1 MISQFGGAWLL
12 GETSPGAVFTPED
25 RSDEHRMIAS
35 TAQAFIEQEVIPRRD
50 ALEAKD
56 WALARQL
63 MRQCGDLGLLGAD
76 VPEVFG
82 GVGLDVVSSVL
93 VSEAMGRHASFA
105 TTAGAHMGLCIVPI
119 LWFGTPEQR
128 TTYLPGLVTGE
139 IVGAY
144 GLSEA
149 ASGSDALGALATATR
164 LPDGGYELNGE
175 KLWITNCG
183 FADLFVV
190 FAKVDGEHFTAFLVP
205 RTTPGVTPGR
215 EEHKMG
221 LHGSSTAPLLLQGV
235 RVGADA
241 VLGEVGK
248 GHKVAFTV
256 LNYGRFK
263 LGAMTTGGARQALK
277 EAATYAATR
286 RQFGQPIASFG
297 AIQLK
302 LSEMAARLYATES
315 ALYRVAGSL
324 EHGAVPHEAR
334 GKIFEQHAVE
344 ASILKVLASEM
355 LQYVL
360 DENIQIHG
368 GNGFVRDYPAEGYYR
383 DARVNRIFE
392 GTNEINRL
400 LLAGQLVRRAAKG
413 EIPLIAAARA
423 LPEQLVTLPITP
435 PEEPVALLQHVASGL
450 KKATVL
456 LLGAAMQ
463 RYQEKIADEQEVLV
477 WIADLAIDAYA
488 VDSAVL
494 RATRIIGGNEPD
506 VVRLRQAST
515 GQAASHRD
523 AALIAATEAALRA
536 EVLLRRALPA
546 VLEGDMLRI
555 ALSGARRLLKMPAL
569 DQRPWRRALAAT
581 CVARP
586 GAVFGEPAR
595 HGMLAG

>member
-1 MISQFGGAWLL
+1 MTMTSQFGGAWLL
-12 GETSPGAVFTPED
+12 GETSPGDVFRPED
-25 RSDEHRMIAS
+25 RNDEHRMISA
-35 TAQAFIEQEVIPRRD
+35 TAHAFVEQEVIPRSE

-56 WALARQL
+56 WTVARQL
-63 MRQCGDLGLLGAD
+63 LRQCGELGLLGVD
-76 VPEVFG
+76 VPEDFG
-82 GVGLDVVSSVL
+82 GVALDTVSSVL

-105 TTAGAHMGLCIVPI
+105 TSAGAHMGLCIVPL
-119 LWFGTPEQR
+119 LWFGTAAQR
-128 TTYLPGLVTGE
+128 SRYLPGLLSGE
-139 IVGAY
+139 IIGAY

-149 ASGSDALGALATATR
+149 GSGSDALGARTTATP
-164 LPDGGYELNGE
+164 LPDGGYELDGE
-175 KLWITNCG
+175 KHWITNCG

-190 FAKVDGEHFTAFLVP
+190 FAKVNGEHFTAFLVP

-263 LGAMTTGGARQALK
+263 LGAMTIGGTRQALR
-277 EAATYAATR
+277 EAAQYAATR
-286 RQFGQPIASFG
+286 RQFGQPIADFG
-297 AIQLK
+297 AIKLK
-302 LSEMAARLYATES
+302 LSEMAARLYAGES
-315 ALYRVAGSL
+315 ALFRVAGSL
-324 EHGAVPHEAR
+324 DYGDTPHEAR
-334 GKIFEQHAVE
+334 GRVFEQHAVE
-344 ASILKVLASEM
+344 ASILKVLASET

-413 EIPLIAAARA
+413 EVALIAAARA
-423 LPEQLVTLPITP
+423 LPEQLLALPIAP
-435 PEEPVALLQHVASGL
+435 PEAPAALLRHVASGL
-450 KKATVL
+450 KHATVM

-463 RYQEKIADEQEVLV
+463 RYQERIADEQEVLV
-477 WIADLAIDAYA
+477 WIADMAIDAYA
-488 VDSAVL
+488 VDSTVL
-494 RATRIIGGNEPD
+494 RA
-506 VVRLRQAST
+506 LRVIADAESDA
-515 GQAASHRD
+515 AASHRD
-523 AALIAATEAALRA
+523 AALIVASEAALRA
-536 EVLLRRALPA
+536 DALLRRALPA
-546 VLEGDMLRI
+546 VLEGDTLRI
-555 ALSGARRLLKMPAL
+555 ALSGTRRLLKMPPL
-569 DQRPWRRALAAT
+569 DQRPWRRRLASA

-586 GAVFGEPAR
+586 AAVFGEPTR

>member
-1 MISQFGGAWLL
+1 MISQSGGTWLL
-12 GETSPGAVFTPED
+12 GETSPTDVFIPED
-25 RSDEHRMIAS
+25 RSDEHRMIAG
-35 TAQAFIEQEVIPRRD
+35 TAHAFMEQEVIPRRD

-56 WALARQL
+56 WDTARRL
-63 MRQCGDLGLLGAD
+63 MQQCGALGLLSAD
-76 VPEVFG
+76 LPDTYG
-82 GVGLDVVSSVL
+82 GVGLDVVSSVV

-119 LWFGTPEQR
+119 LWFGSEQQR
-128 TTYLPGLVTGE
+128 TTYLPRLAAGE

-144 GLSEA
+144 ALSEA
-149 ASGSDALGALATATR
+149 ASGSDALGARATATT

-175 KLWITNCG
+175 KLWITNGG
-183 FADLFVV
+183 FADLYVV

-205 RTTPGVTPGR
+205 RGTPGVMPGR

-221 LHGSSTAPLLLQGV
+221 LHGSSTTPLVLQGA
-235 RVGADA
+235 RVGSDA

-263 LGAMTTGGARQALK
+263 LGAMTTGGMRQALRD
-277 EAATYAATR
+277 AARYAGER
-286 RQFGQPIASFG
+286 RQFDRPIASFG
-297 AIQLK
+297 AVQTK
-302 LSEMAARLYATES
+302 LSEMAARLHASES
-315 ALYRVAGSL
+315 VLFRVAGSL
-324 EHGAVPHEAR
+324 ELGDVPHERR
-334 GKIFEQHAVE
+334 GPVFEQHAIE
-344 ASILKVLASEM
+344 ASIVKVLASEA

-400 LLAGQLVRRAAKG
+400 LLAGQLVRRAARG
-413 EIPLIAAARA
+413 DVALIAAARA
-423 LPEQLVTLPITP
+423 LPDQLLALPLTA
-435 PEEPVALLQHVASGL
+435 PEEPLAIARHVADGL
-450 KKATVL
+450 KRSVVL

-463 RYQEKIADEQEVLV
+463 KYAESIADEQEVLT
-477 WIADLAIDAYA
+477 WIADLAISAYA
-488 VDSAVL
+488 VDSVALRVTRLAAARGDDALSAHRAAAVI
-494 RATRIIGGNEPD
+494 T
-506 VVRLRQAST
+506 
-515 GQAASHRD
+515 
-523 AALIAATEAALRA
+523 ATEAALA
-536 EVLLRRALPA
+536 GEALLRRALPA

-555 ALSGARRLLKMPAL
+555 AMSGARRLLKVPAL
-569 DQRPWRRALAAT
+569 DQRPWRRALAAA

-586 GAVFGEPAR
+586 GGPFGEPAR

>member
-1 MISQFGGAWLL
+1 MTMTSQFGGAWLL
-12 GETSPGAVFTPED
+12 GETSPREVFTPED
-25 RSDEHRMIAS
+25 RTDEHRMIS
-35 TAQAFIEQEVIPRRD
+35 VTAQAFIEQEVIPRRD
-50 ALEAKD
+50 VLEAKD
-56 WALARQL
+56 WVVARQL
-63 MRQCGDLGLLGAD
+63 MHRCAELGLLGVD
-76 VPEVFG
+76 VPEDFG
-82 GVGLDVVSSVL
+82 GVGLDTVSSVL

-105 TTAGAHMGLCIVPI
+105 TTAGAHMGLCIVPL
-119 LWFGTPEQR
+119 LWFGTPAQR
-128 TTYLPGLVTGE
+128 SRYLPGLVSGE
-139 IVGAY
+139 IIGAY

-149 ASGSDALGALATATR
+149 GSGSDALGARATATP

-175 KLWITNCG
+175 KLWITNCS

-190 FAKVDGEHFTAFLVP
+190 FAKVNGEQFTAFLVP
-205 RTTPGVTPGR
+205 RTAPGVTPGR

-221 LHGSSTAPLLLQGV
+221 LHGSSTAPLLLQGA

-277 EAATYAATR
+277 EASRYAATR
-286 RQFGQPIASFG
+286 RQFGQPIAEFG
-297 AIQLK
+297 AIKSK
-302 LSEMAARLYATES
+302 LSEMAARLYAGES
-315 ALYRVAGSL
+315 ALYRIAGSL
-324 EHGAVPHEAR
+324 DHSDTPHESR
-334 GKIFEQHAVE
+334 GRVFEQHAVE
-344 ASILKVLASEM
+344 ASILKVLASET

-400 LLAGQLVRRAAKG
+400 LLAGQLVRRAARG
-413 EIPLIAAARA
+413 EVALIAAARA
-423 LPEQLVTLPITP
+423 LPEQLLGLPITP
-435 PEEPVALLQHVASGL
+435 PDDPGALLRHVASGL
-450 KKATVL
+450 KQATVM

-463 RYQEKIADEQEVLV
+463 RYQETIADEQEVLL
-477 WIADLAIDAYA
+477 WIADIAIDAYA

-494 RATRIIGGNEPD
+494 RALRVMGEAEPD
-506 VVRLRQAST
+506 V
-515 GQAASHRD
+515 AATHRD
-523 AALIAATEAALRA
+523 AALIAASEAALRA
-536 EVLLRRALPA
+536 DALLKRALPA
-546 VLEGDMLRI
+546 VLEGDMLRM

-569 DQRPWRRALAAT
+569 DQRTWRRALAAA

-586 GAVFGEPAR
+586 DAVFGEPRR

>member
-1 MISQFGGAWLL
+1 MQ
-12 GETSPGAVFTPED
+12 
-25 RSDEHRMIAS
+25 
-35 TAQAFIEQEVIPRRD
+35 
-50 ALEAKD
+50 
-56 WALARQL
+56 
-63 MRQCGDLGLLGAD
+63 QCGELGLLGVD
-76 VPEVFG
+76 VPEDFG
-82 GVGLDVVSSVL
+82 GVGLDTVSSVL

-105 TTAGAHMGLCIVPI
+105 TTAGAHMGLCVVPL
-119 LWFGTPEQR
+119 LWFGTPAQR
-128 TTYLPGLVTGE
+128 SRYLPGLVSGE
-139 IVGAY
+139 IIGAY

-149 ASGSDALGALATATR
+149 GSGSDALGARATATP

-175 KLWITNCG
+175 KHWITNCG

-190 FAKVDGEHFTAFLVP
+190 FAKVNGEQFTAFLVP

-221 LHGSSTAPLLLQGV
+221 LHGSSTAPLLLQGA

-277 EAATYAATR
+277 EAAKYAATR
-286 RQFGQPIASFG
+286 RQFGQPIADFG
-297 AIQLK
+297 AIKSK
-302 LSEMAARLYATES
+302 LSEMAARLYAGES

-324 EHGAVPHEAR
+324 DHGGAPHEAR
-334 GKIFEQHAVE
+334 SRVFEQHAVE
-344 ASILKVLASEM
+344 ASILKVLASET

-413 EIPLIAAARA
+413 EVALIAAARA
-423 LPEQLVTLPITP
+423 LPEQLLALPIAP
-435 PEEPVALLQHVASGL
+435 PEEPNALLRHVASGL
-450 KKATVL
+450 KQATVM

-463 RYQEKIADEQEVLV
+463 RYQEQIADEQEVLM
-477 WIADLAIDAYA
+477 WIADMAIDAYA
-488 VDSAVL
+488 VDSTVL
-494 RATRIIGGNEPD
+494 RALRVIDEAEPD
-506 VVRLRQAST
+506 V
-515 GQAASHRD
+515 AASHRD
-523 AALIAATEAALRA
+523 AALIVASEAALRA
-536 EVLLRRALPA
+536 DALLRRALPA

-555 ALSGARRLLKMPAL
+555 ALSGARRLLKMPAV
-569 DQRPWRRALAAT
+569 DQRPWRRSLAAA

-586 GAVFGEPAR
+586 GAVFGEPTR

>member
-1 MISQFGGAWLL
+1 MESQFGGAWLL
-12 GETSPGAVFTPED
+12 GETSPDAVFIPED
-25 RSDEHRMIAS
+25 RNDEHRMIGS
-35 TAQAFIEQEVIPRRD
+35 TAVAFIDQEVVPRRD
-50 ALEAKD
+50 ELEAKD
-56 WALARQL
+56 WNVARRL
-63 MRQCGDLGLLGAD
+63 MRQCGELGLLGAD
-76 VPEVFG
+76 VPEEFG

-128 TTYLPGLVTGE
+128 AKYLPALVTGE
-139 IVGAY
+139 IIGAY

-149 ASGSDALGALATATR
+149 GSGSDALGARATATR
-164 LPDGGYELNGE
+164 LADGGYELNGE
-175 KLWITNCG
+175 KLWITNCS
-183 FADLFVV
+183 FADLYVV

-205 RTTPGVTPGR
+205 RATPGVTPGR

-235 RVGADA
+235 RVGHDA

-263 LGAMTTGGARQALK
+263 LGAMTTGGSRQALK
-277 EAATYAATR
+277 DAATYAAAR

-297 AIQLK
+297 AIQSK
-302 LSEMAARLYATES
+302 LSEMAARLYAAES

-324 EHGAVPHEAR
+324 EHGDVPHQAR
-334 GKIFEQHAVE
+334 GRIFEQHAVE
-344 ASILKVLASEM
+344 ASILKVLASET

-368 GNGFVRDYPAEGYYR
+368 GNGFVRDYPAERYYR

-400 LLAGQLVRRAAKG
+400 LLAGQLVRRAARG
-413 EIPLIAAARA
+413 EVGLIAAARA
-423 LPEQLVTLPITP
+423 LPDELLAMATTP
-435 PEEPVALLQHVASGL
+435 PEEPLPLLRHVASGL

-456 LLGAAMQ
+456 VLGAAMQ
-463 RYQEKIADEQEVLV
+463 RYQESIADEQEVLM
-477 WIADLAIDAYA
+477 WTADLAIDAYA

-494 RATRIIGGNEPD
+494 RASRVIGEADAD
-506 VVRLRQAST
+506 V
-515 GQAASHRD
+515 AASHRD
-523 AALIAATEAALRA
+523 AALLTATEAALRA
-536 EVLLRRALPA
+536 DAVLRRALPA

-555 ALSGARRLLKMPAL
+555 ALSGSRRLLKMPAL
-569 DQRPWRRALAAT
+569 DQRMWRRALAAA

-586 GAVFGEPAR
+586 GAVFGEPSR

>member
-1 MISQFGGAWLL
+1 MTSQFGGAWLL
-12 GETSPGAVFTPED
+12 GETSQDDVFRPED
-25 RSDEHRMIAS
+25 RNDEHRMIAA
-35 TAQAFIEQEVIPRRD
+35 TAQAFIEQEVIPRND
-50 ALEAKD
+50 ALEAKN
-56 WALARQL
+56 WAVARQL
-63 MRQCGDLGLLGAD
+63 MRHCGELGLLGVD
-76 VPEVFG
+76 VPEDFG
-82 GVGLDVVSSVL
+82 GVGLDTVSSVL

-105 TTAGAHMGLCIVPI
+105 TTAGAHMGLCVVPL
-119 LWFGTPEQR
+119 LWFGTPAQR
-128 TTYLPGLVTGE
+128 SRYLPGLVAGE

-149 ASGSDALGALATATR
+149 GSGSDALGARATATP

-190 FAKVDGEHFTAFLVP
+190 FAKVNGDHFTAFLVP

-221 LHGSSTAPLLLQGV
+221 LHGSSTAPLLLQGA

-277 EAATYAATR
+277 EAAKYAATR
-286 RQFGQPIASFG
+286 RQFGQPIADFG
-297 AIQLK
+297 AIKLK
-302 LSEMAARLYATES
+302 LSEMAARLYAGES
-315 ALYRVAGSL
+315 ALFRVAGSL
-324 EHGAVPHEAR
+324 DHGGTPHEAR
-334 GKIFEQHAVE
+334 SRVFEQHAVE
-344 ASILKVLASEM
+344 ASILKVLASET

-400 LLAGQLVRRAAKG
+400 LLAGQLVRRAARG
-413 EIPLIAAARA
+413 EVALIAAARA
-423 LPEQLVTLPITP
+423 LPEQLLTLPITP
-435 PEEPVALLQHVASGL
+435 PEEAGALLRHVASGL
-450 KKATVL
+450 KQATVM

-463 RYQEKIADEQEVLV
+463 RYQEQIADEQEVLV
-477 WIADLAIDAYA
+477 WIADMAIDAYA
-488 VDSAVL
+488 VDSTVL
-494 RATRIIGGNEPD
+494 RALRVIGEAEPE
-506 VVRLRQAST
+506 V
-515 GQAASHRD
+515 AASHRD
-523 AALIAATEAALRA
+523 AALIVASEAALRA
-536 EVLLRRALPA
+536 DALLRRALPA

-555 ALSGARRLLKMPAL
+555 ALSGARRLLKMPAA
-569 DQRPWRRALAAT
+569 DQRPWRRSLAAA

>member
-1 MISQFGGAWLL
+1 VESQFGGAWLL
-12 GETSPGAVFTPED
+12 GETAPDAVCIPED
-25 RSDEHRMIAS
+25 RSDEHRMIS
-35 TAQAFIEQEVIPRRD
+35 GTAVSFMDQEVVPRRD
-50 ALEAKD
+50 VLEAKD
-56 WALARQL
+56 WSVARQL

-76 VPEVFG
+76 VPEQFG
-82 GVGLDVVSSVL
+82 GVALDVVSSVL
-93 VSEAMGRHASFA
+93 VSEAMGRYASFA

-128 TTYLPGLVTGE
+128 ATYLPGLVSGE
-139 IVGAY
+139 IIGAY
-144 GLSEA
+144 GLSETG
-149 ASGSDALGALATATR
+149 SGSDALGARATATR
-164 LPDGGYELNGE
+164 LADGGYELNGE

-183 FADLFVV
+183 FADLYVV

-205 RTTPGVTPGR
+205 RATPGVTPGR

-221 LHGSSTAPLLLQGV
+221 LHGSSTAPLLLQGA

-263 LGAMTTGGARQALK
+263 LGAMTTGGSRQALK
-277 EAATYAATR
+277 DAATYAAER

-297 AIQLK
+297 AIQSK

-324 EHGAVPHEAR
+324 EHGDVPHEAR
-334 GKIFEQHAVE
+334 GRIFEQHAIE
-344 ASILKVLASEM
+344 ASILKVLASET

-368 GNGFVRDYPAEGYYR
+368 GNGFVRDYPAEGWYR

-400 LLAGQLVRRAAKG
+400 LLAGQLVRRAARN
-413 EIPLIAAARA
+413 EIALIAAARA
-423 LPEQLVTLPITP
+423 LPDQLLTLPVTP
-435 PEEPVALLQHVASGL
+435 PDEPLALLRHVASGL

-463 RYQEKIADEQEVLV
+463 RYQEKIADEQEVLM

-494 RATRIIGGNEPD
+494 RATRVVGGADAE
-506 VVRLRQAST
+506 T
-515 GQAASHRD
+515 AASHRD
-523 AALIAATEAALRA
+523 AALLAATEAALRA
-536 EVLLRRALPA
+536 DAVLLRSLPA

-555 ALSGARRLLKMPAL
+555 ALSGSRRLLKTPAL
-569 DQRPWRRALAAT
+569 DQRPWRRALAAA

-586 GAVFGEPAR
+586 SAVFGEPAR

>member
-1 MISQFGGAWLL
+1 MTSQSGGAWLL
-12 GETSPGAVFTPED
+12 GDTSPGAVFTPED
-25 RSDEHRMIAS
+25 RNDEHRMIAS
-35 TAQAFIEQEVIPRRD
+35 TAHAFIEQEVVPQRD

-56 WALARQL
+56 WAVARRL
-63 MRQCGDLGLLGAD
+63 MRQCGELGLLGVD
-76 VPEVFG
+76 VPEEYG
-82 GVGLDVVSSVL
+82 GVGLDTVSSVL

-128 TTYLPGLVTGE
+128 AKYLPGLVTGE
-139 IVGAY
+139 IIGAY

-149 ASGSDALGALATATR
+149 ASGSDALGARATATP
-164 LPDGGYELNGE
+164 LADGGYELNGE

-183 FADLFVV
+183 FADLYVV
-190 FAKVDGEHFTAFLVP
+190 FAKVNGEQFTAFLVP

-221 LHGSSTAPLLLQGV
+221 LHGSSTAPLLLQGA

-263 LGAMTTGGARQALK
+263 LGAMTTGGARHALK
-277 EAATYAATR
+277 EAARYAATR

-297 AIQLK
+297 AIRLK
-302 LSEMAARLYATES
+302 LSEMAARLYAAES

-324 EHGAVPHEAR
+324 DHDTAPHESR
-334 GKIFEQHAVE
+334 GRVFEQHAVE
-344 ASILKVLASEM
+344 ASILKVFASET

-413 EIPLIAAARA
+413 EIALIAAARA
-423 LPEQLVTLPITP
+423 LPEQLLTLPISP
-435 PEEPVALLQHVASGL
+435 PDAPMALLRHVASGL
-450 KKATVL
+450 KMATVM

-477 WIADLAIDAYA
+477 WIADLAIEAYT
-488 VDSAVL
+488 VDSTVL
-494 RATRIIGGNEPD
+494 RAT
-506 VVRLRQAST
+506 QT
-515 GQAASHRD
+515 MGQTEADTDAIHRD
-523 AALIAATEAALRA
+523 AALIVASEAALRA
-536 EVLLRRALPA
+536 DALLRRALPA
-546 VLEGDMLRI
+546 VLDGDMLRI

-569 DQRPWRRALAAT
+569 DQRPWRRALAAA
-581 CVARP
+581 CVERP
-586 GAVFGEPAR
+586 GAVFGEAAR

>member
-1 MISQFGGAWLL
+1 MTSQFGGAWLL
-12 GETSPGAVFTPED
+12 GETSPGAVFMPED
-25 RSDEHRMIAS
+25 RTDEHRMIAA
-35 TAQAFIEQEVIPRRD
+35 TAQQFMEQEVIPRRD
-50 ALEAKD
+50 ALEAKQWD
-56 WALARQL
+56 VSRALVRA
-63 MRQCGDLGLLGAD
+63 CGDLGLLSVD
-76 VPEVFG
+76 VPEAFG

-105 TTAGAHMGLCIVPI
+105 TTAGAHMGLCIVPL
-119 LWFGTPEQR
+119 LWFGTDAQR
-128 TTYLPGLVTGE
+128 EKYLPRLASGE
-139 IVGAY
+139 IIGAY

-149 ASGSDALGALATATR
+149 ESGSDALGARATATR
-164 LPDGGYELNGE
+164 LPDGGFELNGE

-183 FADLFVV
+183 FADLYVV
-190 FAKVDGEHFTAFLVP
+190 FAKVDGEHFTAFLVE
-205 RTTPGVTPGR
+205 RTAAGVTPGR

-263 LGAMTTGGARQALK
+263 LGAMTTGGARQALR
-277 EAATYAATR
+277 EAARYAAAR
-286 RQFGQPIASFG
+286 RQFGQPISSFG
-297 AIQLK
+297 AIQVK
-302 LSEMAARLYATES
+302 LSEMAARLYASES
-315 ALYRVAGSL
+315 ALYRLAGSL
-324 EHGAVPHEAR
+324 EHGDVPHGER
-334 GKIFEQHAVE
+334 GRVFEQHAVE
-344 ASILKVLASEM
+344 ASILKVLASET

-413 EIPLIAAARA
+413 EVSLIAAARA
-423 LPEQLVTLPITP
+423 LPDQLLALPITP
-435 PEEPVALLQHVASGL
+435 PEDPLALVQHVASGL
-450 KKATVL
+450 KKATIL

-463 RYQEKIADEQEVLV
+463 RFAEKIADEQEVLL

-488 VDSAVL
+488 VDSAAL
-494 RATRIIGGNEPD
+494 RLARITAGADANVAAT
-506 VVRLRQAST
+506 
-515 GQAASHRD
+515 HRD
-523 AALIAATEAALRA
+523 AALIAATEAALRGEA
-536 EVLLRRALPA
+536 LLRRALPA

-555 ALSGARRLLKMPAL
+555 ALSGARRLLKTPPL
-569 DQRPWRRALAAT
+569 DQRPWRRALAAA

>member
-1 MISQFGGAWLL
+1 MTSQSGGAWLL
-12 GETSPGAVFTPED
+12 GETSPIDVFIPED

-35 TAQAFIEQEVIPRRD
+35 TAVAFMEQEVIPRRD
-50 ALEAKD
+50 VLEAKD
-56 WALARQL
+56 WDTARRL
-63 MRQCGDLGLLGAD
+63 LRQCGDLGLLSVD
-76 VPEVFG
+76 VPEAYG
-82 GVGLDVVSSVL
+82 GVGLDVMSSVM

-105 TTAGAHMGLCIVPI
+105 TTAGAHMGLCIVPL
-119 LWFGTPEQR
+119 LWFGTDEQR
-128 TTYLPGLVTGE
+128 ARYLPRLASGE

-144 GLSEA
+144 ALSEA
-149 ASGSDALGALATATR
+149 ASGSDALGARATATR
-164 LPDGGYELNGE
+164 LPEGGYELNGE

-183 FADLFVV
+183 FADLYVV

-263 LGAMTTGGARQALK
+263 LGAMTTGGTRQALQ

-286 RQFGQPIASFG
+286 RQFGQAIAGFG

-302 LSEMAARLYATES
+302 LSEMASRLYAAES

-324 EHGAVPHEAR
+324 EHGDVPHEQR
-334 GKIFEQHAVE
+334 GRVFEQHAIE
-344 ASILKVLASEM
+344 ASILKVLASET

-360 DENIQIHG
+360 DENVQIHG
-368 GNGFVRDYPAEGYYR
+368 GNGFVRDYPAEGHYR

-400 LLAGQLVRRAAKG
+400 LLAGQLVRRAARG
-413 EIPLIAAARA
+413 EVALIAAARA
-423 LPEQLVTLPITP
+423 LPDQLLTVPVAP
-435 PEEPVALLQHVASGL
+435 PEEPLALVRHVASGL
-450 KKATVL
+450 KKAVIL

-463 RYQEKIADEQEVLV
+463 RYAEKVADEQEVLM

-488 VDSAVL
+488 IDSIAL
-494 RATRIIGGNEPD
+494 RLA
-506 VVRLRQAST
+506 RLT
-515 GQAASHRD
+515 DAAGDGLPSHRD
-523 AALIAATEAALRA
+523 AALLAATEAALRA
-536 EVLLRRALPA
+536 EAVLRRALPA
-546 VLEGDMLRI
+546 VLDGDMLRI
-555 ALSGARRLLKMPAL
+555 ALSGGRRLLKTPPL
-569 DQRPWRRALAAT
+569 DQRPWRRALAAA

-586 GAVFGEPAR
+586 GGVFGEPVR

>member
-1 MISQFGGAWLL
+1 MTSRFGGAWLL
-12 GETSPGAVFTPED
+12 DEATTAIFTPED
-25 RSDEHRMIAS
+25 RTDEHRMISS
-35 TAQAFIEQEVIPRRD
+35 TAQSFMEQEVLPQREV
-50 ALEAKD
+50 LEAKD
-56 WALARQL
+56 WVVARRL
-63 MRQCGDLGLLGAD
+63 MRQCGELGLLGAD
-76 VPEVFG
+76 VPDAFG

-93 VSEAMGRHASFA
+93 VSEAMGRYASFA

-119 LWFGTPEQR
+119 LWFGTQEQR
-128 TTYLPGLVTGE
+128 TRYLPGLVSGE
-139 IVGAY
+139 IIGAY

-149 ASGSDALGALATATR
+149 ASGSDALGARATATR

-183 FADLFVV
+183 FADLYVV

-205 RTTPGVTPGR
+205 RTTPGLTPGR

-221 LHGSSTAPLLLQGV
+221 LHGSSTAPLLLQGA

-248 GHKVAFTV
+248 GNKVAFTV

-263 LGAMTTGGARQALK
+263 LGAMTTGGSRQALGD
-277 EAATYAATR
+277 AARYAATR

-297 AIQLK
+297 AIQSK

-315 ALYRVAGSL
+315 ALYRLAGSL
-324 EHGAVPHEAR
+324 EYGDVPHEER
-334 GKIFEQHAVE
+334 GRVFEQHAVE
-344 ASILKVLASEM
+344 ASILKVLASET

-368 GNGFVRDYPAEGYYR
+368 GNGFVRDYPAEGHYR

-400 LLAGQLVRRAAKG
+400 LLAGQLVRRAARA
-413 EIPLIAAARA
+413 EVPLLAAARA
-423 LPEQLVTLPITP
+423 IPDRLLTLPVTP
-435 PEEPVALLQHVASGL
+435 PDEPGALLEHIASGL
-450 KKATVL
+450 RTATIL

-463 RYQEKIADEQEVLV
+463 RYQEKIADEQEVLM

-488 VDSAVL
+488 VDSACR
-494 RATRIIGGNEPD
+494 RAARVIERGEPAIA
-506 VVRLRQAST
+506 Q
-515 GQAASHRD
+515 SHRD
-523 AALIAATEAALRA
+523 AASIAAVEAALRA
-536 EVLLRRALPA
+536 EAVLRRALPA
-546 VLEGDMLRI
+546 VLDGDMLRI
-555 ALSGARRLLKMPAL
+555 ALSGARRLLKVPAL
-569 DQRPWRRALAAT
+569 DQRPWRRALAAA

-586 GAVFGEPAR
+586 GAIFGESSR

>member
-1 MISQFGGAWLL
+1 MSTQSGGAWLL
-12 GETSPGAVFTPED
+12 GDSLSGSTFTPED
-25 RSDEHRMIAS
+25 RNDEHRMIAA
-35 TAQAFIEQEVIPRRD
+35 TAQAFVEHEVIPRRD

-56 WALARQL
+56 WSVARQL
-63 MRQCGDLGLLGAD
+63 MRQCGDLGLLGVD
-76 VPEVFG
+76 VPEALG
-82 GVGLDVVSSVL
+82 GVGLDTISSVV

-119 LWFGTPEQR
+119 LWFGTPQQR
-128 TTYLPGLVTGE
+128 ERYLPGLVTGE
-139 IVGAY
+139 IIGAY

-149 ASGSDALGALATATR
+149 GSGSDALAARTTATP
-164 LPDGGYELNGE
+164 LADGGYELNGE

-183 FADLFVV
+183 FADLYVV
-190 FAKVDGEHFTAFLVP
+190 FAKVDGEQFTAFLVP
-205 RTTPGVTPGR
+205 RTTPGVVPGR

-235 RVGADA
+235 RVGPEA

-277 EAATYAATR
+277 EAARYAATR
-286 RQFGQPIASFG
+286 RQFGRPIAEFG
-297 AIQLK
+297 AITLK
-302 LSEMAARLYATES
+302 LSEMAARLYAAES

-324 EHGAVPHEAR
+324 EEGNPPHAAR
-334 GKIFEQHAVE
+334 ARVFEQHAIE

-413 EIPLIAAARA
+413 EIALIAAARA
-423 LPEQLVTLPITP
+423 VPEQLMALPASP
-435 PEEPVALLQHVASGL
+435 PEAPAALLRHVASGL
-450 KKATVL
+450 KLATVL
-456 LLGAAMQ
+456 LTGAAMQ
-463 RYQEKIADEQEVLV
+463 RYQEAIADEQEVLI
-477 WIADLAIDAYA
+477 WIADLAIEAYA
-488 VDSAVL
+488 LDSVVH
-494 RATRIIGGNEPD
+494 RATRVVAGGEGE
-506 VVRLRQAST
+506 A
-515 GQAASHRD
+515 AASHRD
-523 AALIAATEAALRA
+523 AALIVASEAALRA
-536 EVLLRRALPA
+536 ESLLKRALPA
-546 VLEGDMLRI
+546 VLDGDMLRI
-555 ALSGARRLLKMPAL
+555 ANAGVRRLLKMPSL
-569 DQRPWRRALAAT
+569 DQRPWRRALAGA

-586 GAVFGEPAR
+586 GAVFGDSAR

>member
-1 MISQFGGAWLL
+1 VESQFGGAWLL
-12 GETSPGAVFTPED
+12 GETSPGAVFIPED
-25 RSDEHRMIAS
+25 RNDEHRMIAS
-35 TAQAFIEQEVIPRRD
+35 TAGSFIDQEVVPRRD

-56 WALARQL
+56 WSLARQL
-63 MRQCGDLGLLGAD
+63 MRQCGELGLLGAD
-76 VPEVFG
+76 VPEEFG

-119 LWFGTPEQR
+119 LWFGTPAQR
-128 TTYLPGLVTGE
+128 AKYLPGLVTGE

-149 ASGSDALGALATATR
+149 GSGSDALGARTTATR
-164 LPDGGYELNGE
+164 LADGGYELNGE
-175 KLWITNCG
+175 KHWITNCG
-183 FADLFVV
+183 FADLYVV

-221 LHGSSTAPLLLQGV
+221 LHGSSTAPLLLQGA

-263 LGAMTTGGARQALK
+263 LGAMTTGGSRQALK
-277 EAATYAATR
+277 DAATYAAAR
-286 RQFGQPIASFG
+286 RQFGQAIASFG
-297 AIQLK
+297 AIQTK

-315 ALYRVAGSL
+315 ALYRIAGSL
-324 EHGAVPHEAR
+324 EHGDVPHESR
-334 GKIFEQHAVE
+334 GRIFEQHAVE
-344 ASILKVLASEM
+344 ASILKVLASET
-355 LQYVL
+355 LQFVL

-400 LLAGQLVRRAAKG
+400 LLAGQLVRRAARN
-413 EIPLIAAARA
+413 EVALIAAARA
-423 LPEQLVTLPITP
+423 LPDQLLTLPIAP
-435 PEEPVALLQHVASGL
+435 PEQPLALLRHVASGL
-450 KKATVL
+450 KSATVM
-456 LLGAAMQ
+456 LLGSAMQ
-463 RYQEKIADEQEVLV
+463 RYQEKIADEQEVLM

-488 VDSAVL
+488 VESAFL
-494 RATRIIGGNEPD
+494 RASRVIGDADAD
-506 VVRLRQAST
+506 V
-515 GQAASHRD
+515 AAGHRD
-523 AALIAATEAALRA
+523 AALLAATEAALRA
-536 EVLLRRALPA
+536 EAVLRRALPA
-546 VLEGDMLRI
+546 VLDGDMLRI
-555 ALSGARRLLKMPAL
+555 ALSGARRLLKVPAL
-569 DQRPWRRALAAT
+569 DQRPWRRSLAAA

>member
-1 MISQFGGAWLL
+1 MTPQFGGAWLL
-12 GETSPGAVFTPED
+12 GETSPGSVMTPED
-25 RSDEHRMIAS
+25 RTDEHRMIAG
-35 TAQAFIEQEVIPRRD
+35 TAQAFMEQEVIPRRD

-56 WALARQL
+56 WDLARRL
-63 MRQCGDLGLLGAD
+63 MRQCGELGLLGVD
-76 VPEVFG
+76 VPEALG
-82 GVGLDVVSSVL
+82 GVALDVVSSVL

-119 LWFGTPEQR
+119 LWFGTAEQR
-128 TTYLPGLVTGE
+128 SRYLPGLAAGE

-149 ASGSDALGALATATR
+149 ASGSDALGARATATR

-183 FADLFVV
+183 FADLYVV

-205 RTTPGVTPGR
+205 RTTPGVVPGR

-221 LHGSSTAPLLLQGV
+221 LHGSSTAPLLLQGA
-235 RVGADA
+235 RVDASA

-263 LGAMTTGGARQALK
+263 LGAMTTGGSRQALK
-277 EAATYAATR
+277 EAARYAAER

-297 AIQLK
+297 AIQWK

-324 EHGAVPHEAR
+324 EHGDVPHEER
-334 GKIFEQHAVE
+334 GRVFEQHAVE
-344 ASILKVLASEM
+344 ASILKVLASET
-355 LQYVL
+355 LQFVL

-400 LLAGQLVRRAAKG
+400 LLAGQLVRRAARG
-413 EIPLIAAARA
+413 EVALIAAARA
-423 LPEQLVTLPITP
+423 LPDRLLSLPLTP
-435 PEEPVALLQHVASGL
+435 PDEPVALLRHVVSGL
-450 KKATVL
+450 KQATVML
-456 LLGAAMQ
+456 VGAAMQ
-463 RYQEKIADEQEVLV
+463 RYQETIADEQEVLM

-488 VDSAVL
+488 IDSAVL
-494 RATRIIGGNEPD
+494 RASRVIAEAEEAI
-506 VVRLRQAST
+506 
-515 GQAASHRD
+515 AASHRD
-523 AALIAATEAALRA
+523 AALIAASEAAFRA
-536 EVLLRRALPA
+536 DALLKRALPA

-555 ALSGARRLLKMPAL
+555 GLSGARRLLKMPAL
-569 DQRPWRRALAAT
+569 DQRPWRRALAAA

>member
-1 MISQFGGAWLL
+1 MTSQFGGAWLL
-12 GETSPGAVFTPED
+12 GETSPGDVFSPED
-25 RSDEHRMIAS
+25 RNDEHRMISA
-35 TAQAFIEQEVIPRRD
+35 TAQAFIEQEVIPRRE

-56 WALARQL
+56 WAVARKL
-63 MRQCGDLGLLGAD
+63 MRECGELGLLGVD
-76 VPEVFG
+76 VPESFG
-82 GVGLDVVSSVL
+82 GVGLDTVSSVL

-105 TTAGAHMGLCIVPI
+105 TTAGAHMGLCVVPL
-119 LWFGTPEQR
+119 LWFGTPAQR
-128 TTYLPGLVTGE
+128 STYLPGLVAGE
-139 IVGAY
+139 IIGAY

-149 ASGSDALGALATATR
+149 GSGSDALGARATATP

-190 FAKVDGEHFTAFLVP
+190 FAKVNGEHFTAFLVP

-221 LHGSSTAPLLLQGV
+221 LHGSSTAPLLLQGA

-277 EAATYAATR
+277 EAARYASTR
-286 RQFGQPIASFG
+286 RQFGQPIAEFG
-297 AIQLK
+297 AIKLK
-302 LSEMAARLYATES
+302 LSEMAARLYAGES

-324 EHGAVPHEAR
+324 DHGDTPHEAR
-334 GKIFEQHAVE
+334 SRAFEQHAVE
-344 ASILKVLASEM
+344 ASILKVLASET

-413 EIPLIAAARA
+413 EIALIAAARA
-423 LPEQLVTLPITP
+423 LPDQLLAPPIAP
-435 PEEPVALLQHVASGL
+435 PEAPAALLRHVASGL
-450 KKATVL
+450 KKATVM

-477 WIADLAIDAYA
+477 WIADMAIDAYA

-494 RATRIIGGNEPD
+494 RA
-506 VVRLRQAST
+506 LRVIDDADADA
-515 GQAASHRD
+515 AASHRD
-523 AALIAATEAALRA
+523 AALIVASEAALRA
-536 EVLLRRALPA
+536 DALLRRALPA

-555 ALSGARRLLKMPAL
+555 ALSGARRLLKMPAV
-569 DQRPWRRALAAT
+569 DQRPWRRSLAAA

-586 GAVFGEPAR
+586 GAVFGEPTR

>member
-1 MISQFGGAWLL
+1 MTSQAGGAWLL
-12 GETSPGAVFTPED
+12 GETSPGDVFIPEG

-35 TAQAFIEQEVIPRRD
+35 TAHAFMEQEVIPRRD

-56 WALARQL
+56 WAVARGL
-63 MRQCGDLGLLGAD
+63 LRQCGELGLLGVD
-76 VPEVFG
+76 VPDGYG
-82 GVGLDVVSSVL
+82 GVGLDVVSSVV

-119 LWFGTPEQR
+119 LWFGTDQQR
-128 TTYLPGLVTGE
+128 ATYLPRLAIGE

-144 GLSEA
+144 ALSEA
-149 ASGSDALGALATATR
+149 ASGSDALGARATATR
-164 LPDGGYELNGE
+164 LADGGYELNGE
-175 KLWITNCG
+175 KLWITNCS
-183 FADLFVV
+183 FADLYVV

-205 RTTPGVTPGR
+205 RSTPGVTQGR

-221 LHGSSTAPLLLQGV
+221 LHGSSTAPLLLQGA
-235 RVGADA
+235 RVGPDA

-263 LGAMTTGGARQALK
+263 LGAMTTGGMRQALRD
-277 EAATYAATR
+277 AAVYASQR
-286 RQFGQPIASFG
+286 RQFNRPIASFG
-297 AIQLK
+297 AIQSK
-302 LSEMAARLYATES
+302 LSEMAARLYASES

-324 EHGAVPHEAR
+324 EHGDVPHQER
-334 GKIFEQHAVE
+334 GRVFEQHAIE
-344 ASILKVLASEM
+344 ASIVKVLASEA

-413 EIPLIAAARA
+413 EVALIAAARA
-423 LPEQLVTLPITP
+423 LPDRLPTLPLAP
-435 PEEPVALLQHVASGL
+435 PETPLALVQHVASGL
-450 KKATVL
+450 KQSVVL

-463 RYQEKIADEQEVLV
+463 RYAESIAEEQEVLT
-477 WIADLAIDAYA
+477 WIADLAIAA
-488 VDSAVL
+488 FAIDSVAL
-494 RATRIIGGNEPD
+494 RVARLAESGDDEALATH
-506 VVRLRQAST
+506 L
-515 GQAASHRD
+515 D
-523 AALIAATEAALRA
+523 AAAIAATETALA
-536 EVLLRRALPA
+536 GDTLLRRALPA

-555 ALSGARRLLKMPAL
+555 AMSGARRLLKIPAV
-569 DQRPWRRALAAT
+569 DQRPWRRALAAA
-581 CVARP
+581 CVSRP
-586 GAVFGEPAR
+586 GSVFGEPAR